1 MCDRDGTLNPA
12 RLADAAP
19 GFRAGRRSMMRATA
33 ATALTFATGFG
44 AAGFGTDAL
53 AQGARGSL
61 KSTHGTG
68 FCNLNLFLAHSLQLA
83 REDGLEIQF
92 VNTPTF
98 AEQVTFLGIGQ
109 VDLGLMPYTS
119 FVALFNAGAP
129 VKIIAGGG
137 IEGCAIVARPGLTTP
152 ASLRG
157 KTLGT
162 FQLDTLEVM
171 PYDYLKKHGIS
182 FRDVRV
188 RYMGNTPEAVEAFKA
203 GAIDWICTIEPYATA
218 LVNDVRGATMLSDG
232 RDIYGPGYTDCV
244 LATRSSLIQQN
255 PAALKAVIKGM
266 MRAQLMAETQQEE
279 TLRRLVGTYYKT
291 SMENA
296 RVAMA
301 KQPAVVDARSQT
313 DFILGRTDSLV
324 EMGYIRNKPGRDA
337 IDWTLLEQVIA
348 ENRDLYGQ
356 LKHKSA

>member
-1 MCDRDGTLNPA
+1 MCDRFGSALPA
-12 RLADAAP
+12 DFAAIAAAQTP
-19 GFRAGRRSMMRATA
+19 RRRSMLKATA
-33 ATALTFATGFG
+33 ASALTFALGAGMAGG
-44 AAGFGTDAL
+44 AA
-53 AQGARGSL
+53 AQPRGSL

-68 FCNLNLFLAHSLQLA
+68 FCNLNLFLAHALQLA
-83 REDGLEIQF
+83 RTDGTEIQF
-92 VNTPTF
+92 VNTPTT
-98 AEQVTFLGIGQ
+98 AEMVTFLGMGQ

-119 FVALFNAGAP
+119 FIALFNAGAP
-129 VKIIAGGG
+129 VKIVAGGG
-137 IEGCAIVARPGLTTP
+137 IEGCSIVARPGLDTP
-152 ASLRG
+152 AKLRG

-171 PYDYLKKHGIS
+171 PYDYLKKHGVA
-182 FRDVRV
+182 FKDVTV

-218 LVNDVRGATMLSDG
+218 LVNDVPGAVRLSDG
-232 RDIYGPGYTDCV
+232 TDIYGPGYTDCV
-244 LATRSSLIQQN
+244 LACRSALIRDN
-255 PAALKAVIKGM
+255 PAALKNVIKGM
-266 MRAQLMAETQQEE
+266 FSAQLMAETKQQE
-279 TLRRLVGTYYKT
+279 TLDKLVGAYYKT

-296 RVAMA
+296 RFAMV

-313 DFILGRTDSLV
+313 DFILSRTDSLV

-348 ENRDLYGQ
+348 ENQGLYNQ

>member
-1 MCDRDGTLNPA
+1 MCDRYGSATPPDYAAL
-12 RLADAAP
+12 AP
-19 GFRAGRRSMMRATA
+19 GFRASRRAAMKATA
-33 ATALTFATGFG
+33 ATALTFATGIG
-44 AAGFGTDAL
+44 AAH
-53 AQGARGSL
+53 AQARGSL

-68 FCNLNLFLAHSLQLA
+68 FCNLNLFLSHALQTA
-83 REDGLEIQF
+83 KEDGVEIQF

-98 AEQVTFLGIGQ
+98 AEQVTFLGMGQ

-137 IEGCAIVARPGLTTP
+137 VEGCGIVSRPGLTTP

-182 FRDVRV
+182 FRDVTV

-218 LVNDVRGATMLSDG
+218 LVNDVKGATLLSDG

-244 LATRSSLIQQN
+244 LATRSSLIQSN

-266 MRAQLMAETQQEE
+266 MKAQLMAETQQAE
-279 TLRRLVGTYYKT
+279 TLQRLVGTYYKT
-291 SMENA
+291 SMANA
-296 RVAMA
+296 QIAMS
-301 KQPAVVDARSQT
+301 KQPAIVDARSQT

-324 EMGYIRNKPGRDA
+324 EMGYIKNKPGRDA

-348 ENRDLYGQ
+348 ENKGLYDQ

>member
-1 MCDRDGTLNPA
+1 MCDRYG
-12 RLADAAP
+12 LATPDYSAISHSA
-19 GFRAGRRSMMRATA
+19 GSGLGRRS
-33 ATALTFATGFG
+33 ALKA
-44 AAGFGTDAL
+44 AAGVLTMAMGPGL
-53 AQGARGSL
+53 AGHAHGQTRSSL

-68 FCNLNLFLAHSLQLA
+68 FCNMNLFLAHALQLA
-83 REDGLEIQF
+83 REDGVEIQF

-119 FVALFNAGAP
+119 FIALFNAGAP

-137 IEGCAIVARPGLTTP
+137 IEGCSIVARPGLDSP
-152 ASLRG
+152 QKLRG

-171 PYDYLKKHGIS
+171 PYDYLKKHGIG
-182 FRDVRV
+182 FNEVTV

-218 LVNDVRGATMLSDG
+218 LVNDVPGAVLLTDG
-232 RDIYGPGYTDCV
+232 RDLYGPGYTDCV
-244 LATRSSLIQQN
+244 LACRARLIN
-255 PAALKAVIKGM
+255 DSPAALKAVIKGM
-266 MRAQLMAETQQEE
+266 FRAQLLAESKPDEA
-279 TLRRLVGTYYKT
+279 LDRVVGTYYKT
-291 SMENA
+291 SRANA
-296 RVAMA
+296 ELAMR

-313 DFILGRTDSLV
+313 SFILERTDSLV
-324 EMGYIRNKPGRDA
+324 EMGYIKNKPGRDA

-348 ENRDLYGQ
+348 ENQELYRQ
-356 LKHKSA
+356 LRRVST

>member
-1 MCDRDGTLNPA
+1 MCDRYGASILPDY
-12 RLADAAP
+12 AAI
-19 GFRAGRRSMMRATA
+19 GRAAKASRRGVMKATA
-33 ATALTFATGFG
+33 ASVLTF
-44 AAGFGTDAL
+44 AAGFGGE
-53 AQGARGSL
+53 AQAQAKGSL

-68 FCNLNLFLAHSLQLA
+68 FCNLNLFLAHSLQMA
-83 REDGLEIQF
+83 KEDGLEIQF
-92 VNTPTF
+92 INTPTF
-98 AEQVTFLGIGQ
+98 AEQVTFLGMGQ

-119 FVALFNAGAP
+119 FVALHNAGAP

-152 ASLRG
+152 ASLKG

-171 PYDYLKKHGIS
+171 PYDYLKKHGVS
-182 FRDVRV
+182 FKDVKV

-218 LVNDVRGATMLSDG
+218 LVNDVPGATMLSNG

-244 LATRSSLIQQN
+244 LATRSSLIKDN
-255 PAALKAVIKGM
+255 PAALKAVIRGM
-266 MRAQLMAETQQEE
+266 MKAQLMAETQQEE
-279 TLRRLVGTYYKT
+279 VLKRLIGTYYKT
-291 SMENA
+291 SMANGQ
-296 RVAMA
+296 VAMS

-313 DFILGRTDSLV
+313 DFILGRTDSLL
-324 EMGYIRNKPGRDA
+324 EMGYIKTKPGRDA

-348 ENRDLYGQ
+348 ENQALYAQ
-356 LKHKSA
+356 LKYKSA

>member
-1 MCDRDGTLNPA
+1 MCDRDGSLLPA
-12 RLADAAP
+12 LGAIGSVPAT
-19 GFRAGRRSMMRATA
+19 RRNVLRATG
-33 ATALTFATGFG
+33 ATVLTMATGGHAF
-44 AAGFGTDAL
+44 
-53 AQGARGSL
+53 AQGRGAL

-68 FCNLNLFLAHSLQLA
+68 FCNANLFLAHSLQLA
-83 REDGLEIQF
+83 REDGVEIQF

-98 AEQVTFLGIGQ
+98 AEQVTFLGMGQ

-119 FVALFNAGAP
+119 FMALFNAGAP

-137 IEGCAIVARPGLTTP
+137 VEGCGIVARPGLNTP

-171 PYDYLKKHGIS
+171 PYDWLKKHGIA

-218 LVNDVRGATMLSDG
+218 LVNDVRGATLLSDG

-244 LATRSSLIQQN
+244 LACRANLIREN
-255 PAALKAVIKGM
+255 PAGLKAVIKGM
-266 MRAQLMAETQQEE
+266 MRAQAMAEQRPAEALQ
-279 TLRRLVGTYYKT
+279 RLVGTYYKT
-291 SMENA
+291 SMANA
-296 RVAMA
+296 EVAMS
-301 KQPAVVDARSQT
+301 KQPAVVDARGQT
-313 DFILGRTDSLV
+313 DFILQRTDSLV
-324 EMGYIRNKPGRDA
+324 EMGYIRNKPTRDA
-337 IDWTLLEQVIA
+337 IDWSLLEQVIA
-348 ENRDLYGQ
+348 ENADLYGS

>member
-1 MCDRDGTLNPA
+1 MCDRHGDAIVDYGAIAERLRGA
-12 RLADAAP
+12 RL
-19 GFRAGRRSMMRATA
+19 GRRAALKATA
-33 ATALTFATGFG
+33 AGALTMAMGPG
-44 AAGFGTDAL
+44 L
-53 AQGARGSL
+53 AQAQARGAL
-61 KSTHGTG
+61 RGTHGTG
-68 FCNLNLFLAHSLQLA
+68 FCNLNFFLAHSLQLA
-83 REDGLEIQF
+83 REDGVEIQF

-98 AEQVTFLGIGQ
+98 AEQVTFLGTGQ

-119 FVALFNAGAP
+119 FIALFNAGAP

-137 IEGCAIVARPGLTTP
+137 IEGCAIVSRPGLTTP
-152 ASLRG
+152 QSLRG

-182 FRDVRV
+182 FREVRV

-203 GAIDWICTIEPYATA
+203 GALDWICTIEPYATA
-218 LVNDVRGATMLSDG
+218 LVNDVPGATMLTDG
-232 RDIYGPGYTDCV
+232 RDLYGPGYTDCV
-244 LATRSSLIQQN
+244 LACRASLIREN
-255 PAALKAVIKGM
+255 PAALKAVIKAM
-266 MRAQLMAETQQEE
+266 MRAQAFAESRPEE
-279 TLRRLVGTYYKT
+279 TLQRLVGTYYKT
-291 SMENA
+291 SMDNA

-348 ENRDLYGQ
+348 ENQELWRS